1 MSGTI
6 FETDVWVVAGVALI
20 GGFVLGLAYFWV
32 LRRTVDL
39 HVASRGWLAPV
50 GLTIGRLGG
59 AALSLALL
67 ARLGP
72 AALLGGLS
80 GFVVARTIVLHFAR
94 EER

>member
-1 MSGTI
+1 
-6 FETDVWVVAGVALI
+6 
-20 GGFVLGLAYFWV
+20 
-32 LRRTVDL
+32 
-39 HVASRGWLAPV
+39 V